1 MDQVPELTTAGAAW
15 AAATAT
21 ASDQAV
27 QAAWA
32 VGSAAT
38 DSAVTVLAVL
48 ETAQAAPSSRPS
60 LSSRFREEGLALGRL
75 RVQETR
81 VWPMQRSRLTLQRT
95 SRSPQLLRDEAH
107 HLTWPLLSRPRQC
120 SDCTLHCRPFSESD
134 RHHPLPTDNRFSLT
148 TLTSPRCHFD
158 HLPFLVGSYLL
169 HHNTTLA
176 RRMGWLG
183 CFILRILWT
192 GDQGVSE

>member
-1 MDQVPELTTAGAAW
+1 MEAAW
-15 AAATAT
+15 AAATA
-21 ASDQAV
+21 SDQAA

-32 VGSAAT
+32 VDSAAT
-38 DSAVTVLAVL
+38 DSAATVLAVL
-48 ETAQAAPSSRPS
+48 ETAQAVPSSRPS

-75 RVQETR
+75 RAQEIR

-95 SRSPQLLRDEAH
+95 PRSPQLLRDKAH

-134 RHHPLPTDNRFSLT
+134 RHHPLPTDNRFSPT

-183 CFILRILWT
+183 CFILRIL
-192 GDQGVSE
+192 